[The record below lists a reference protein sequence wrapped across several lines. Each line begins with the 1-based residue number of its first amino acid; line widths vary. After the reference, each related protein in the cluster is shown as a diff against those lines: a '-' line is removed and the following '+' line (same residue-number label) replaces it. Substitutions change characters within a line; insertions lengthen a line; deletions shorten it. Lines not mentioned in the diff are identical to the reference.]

1 MSTPFSVF
9 RKVIINM
16 NQLKTLAFILLVLPL
31 LAIMSPGSAA
41 AGGDDVAATYKAKCA
56 ACHGAKSEKA
66 FDPSKTEAVL
76 VDAVV
81 KGVKPKMPAYDGK
94 LTADQAKALVA
105 YMRDL
110 RK

>member
-1 MSTPFSVF
+1 
-9 RKVIINM
+9 M
-16 NQLKTLAFILLVLPL
+16 NQLKTLALMLLVLPL

-41 AGGDDVAATYKAKCA
+41 AGAEDVAATYKAKCA
-56 ACHGAKSEKA
+56 PCHGAKSEKS
-66 FDPSKTEAVL
+66 FDPSKADAAL

-81 KGVKPKMPAYDGK
+81 KGVKPKMPSYDGK
-94 LTADQAKALVA
+94 LTEDQVKALVA